1 MWIQDYPHDFL
12 VGSSTAALNALIKSI
27 ISKTHLLHYGS
38 DFLPFLEDRPKEDT
52 DAAWALKVD
61 ESPGESDDSFSV
73 YDDGEDRAGAAEH
86 EPEVETDSPSS
97 LKHLPPSN
105 GNRKSSASRM
115 PSTMSARERKS
126 SLPLTAKELSGIPTL
141 DTPEEVVDMTPKQTI
156 KELLRISQ
164 ELSFMDPNDIAQEI
178 TRIETM
184 LFLEIQVRLFDV
196 ALAAGMSELNCYR
209 EAETLVA
216 TYFRGWQEDVQ
227 REG

>member
-38 DFLPFLEDRPKEDT
+38 DFLPFLEYRPKEDT
-52 DAAWALKVD
+52 DAAWALKVE

-73 YDDGEDRAGAAEH
+73 YDDGEDRANATGH

-97 LKHLPPSN
+97 LTHLPPPN

-115 PSTMSARERKS
+115 TSTMSARERKS

-141 DTPEEVVDMTPKQTI
+141 DAPEEMVDMTPKQTI

-178 TRIETM
+178 TRIETL
-184 LFLEIQVRLFDV
+184 LFLNIEVCLSAFV
-196 ALAAGMSELNCYR
+196 VGMSGLTCYR

-216 TYFRGWQEDVQ
+216 TYFCGW
-227 REG
+227 